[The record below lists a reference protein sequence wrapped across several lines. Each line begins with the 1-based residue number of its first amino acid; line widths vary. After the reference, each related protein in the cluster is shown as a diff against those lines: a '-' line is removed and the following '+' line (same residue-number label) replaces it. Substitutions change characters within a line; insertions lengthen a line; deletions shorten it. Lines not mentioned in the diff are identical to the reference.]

1 MNINKRAICVDWF
14 DDSTNFQVG
23 NHDNSRMATRY
34 GPALV
39 DGINMI
45 VLLLPGVGVTYM
57 VNLTISH
64 DTTFF
69 KEN

>member
-1 MNINKRAICVDWF
+1 MHKQFALVILVIYY
-14 DDSTNFQVG
+14 DSTNFQVG
-23 NHDNSRMATRY
+23 NHDNSRTATRY

-57 VNLTISH
+57 VNII
-64 DTTFF
+64 
-69 KEN
+69 KI